1 MNDIAATGIILAGG
15 LSKRMGRDKAFVEL
29 CGEALVSRVLK
40 KLGQVCS
47 DLIIVTNSP
56 EKFAQFQVTLVT
68 DYYPG
73 NGSLGGIYSGLR
85 ASQTQ
90 YAFAVA
96 CDMPLLNKEL
106 MSYLLDCAEGYDV
119 VIPSSPD
126 PSKTKTF
133 AEVQL
138 TAKSADLHP
147 LHAVYSKNCLTA
159 IEARIHS
166 HDLRMVSFHSDVR
179 VRVVRGEEI
188 DRIDPRHLSFFNI
201 NSPGDLEF
209 ARSILDCDSH

>member
-1 MNDIAATGIILAGG
+1 MSDIAATGIILAGG

-29 CGEALVSRVLK
+29 CGEALISRVLK

-47 DLIIVTNSP
+47 DLIIVTTSP
-56 EKFAQFQVTLVT
+56 EKFAQFKVTLVT

-73 NGSLGGIYSGLR
+73 KGSLGGIYSGLR

-106 MSYLLDCAEGYDV
+106 ILYLLDCAEGYDV
-119 VIPSSPD
+119 IIPSSPD
-126 PSKTKTF
+126 PSKTKTLTE
-133 AEVQL
+133 ARL

-147 LHAVYSKNCLTA
+147 LHAVYSKNCLPA
-159 IEARIHS
+159 IETRIRS
-166 HDLRMVSFHSDVR
+166 DDLRMVSFHSDVR

-188 DRIDPRHLSFFNI
+188 DRIDPRRLSFFNV
-201 NSPGDLEF
+201 NSPDDLDF
-209 ARSILDCDSH
+209 ARRILDCDSQ